1 MTSKLYDTIRDI
13 TRQSFEDDG
22 AGVPHVKSVT
32 VRPTAYT
39 VCLADT
45 LAEHLDMSRSALLEH
60 VFNEGINDAVQAYF
74 DAHGDHAKETE
85 KAFCEA
91 FVAKWSKQCEE
102 LNK

>member
-1 MTSKLYDTIRDI
+1 MTSKLYDTIRDV
-13 TRQSFEDDG
+13 TRQSFDDDG
-22 AGVPHVKSVT
+22 VGGPLIRSVT

-45 LAEHLDMSRSALLEH
+45 LAEHLHISRSALLEH
-60 VFNEGINDAVQAYF
+60 VFNDGIHDAVQAYF

-85 KAFCEA
+85 TAFCDA
-91 FVAKWSKQCEE
+91 FATKWSKLREE